1 MLFTSTQ
8 ELHSDIHL
16 PFPLLLAS
24 LFPISYIYIFFLS
37 YLLYSEQYFSPDFS
51 LTGAFSMFQT
61 KLFLFYPKQWIL
73 WLVIEFQFLKIFLL
87 RILKVSLKCQFV
99 CTVTLEKSAVLL
111 IPMWSFF
118 FSFSFSF
125 TQYFL
130 FIPCFGN
137 VSNTM
142 PWFGTFFSF

>member
-1 MLFTSTQ
+1 MLFRSTQ
-8 ELHSDIHL
+8 KLHSDIHL

-24 LFPISYIYIFFLS
+24 LFPVSYICIFFLVTS
-37 YLLYSEQYFSPDFS
+37 CIQNSIFLQISPS
-51 LTGAFSMFQT
+51 GAFSMFQT
-61 KLFLFYPKQWIL
+61 ELFLFYPKQWIL

-87 RILKVSLKCQFV
+87 RILKVSLKVSICLYCYSWEV
-99 CTVTLEKSAVLL
+99 CCTLFLCDH
-111 IPMWSFF
+111 
-118 FSFSFSF
+118 FSFSF

-142 PWFGTFFSF
+142 PWFGTFLSY